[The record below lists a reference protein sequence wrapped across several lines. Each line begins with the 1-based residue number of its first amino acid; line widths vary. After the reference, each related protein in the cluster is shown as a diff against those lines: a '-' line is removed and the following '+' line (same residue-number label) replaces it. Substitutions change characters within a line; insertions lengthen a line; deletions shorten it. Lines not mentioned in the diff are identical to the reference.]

1 MVFFNKDAKIEL
13 KQNEAGMGD
22 AREVFPKFRNKS
34 TVFSCGWEKRAEI
47 ERWRGVCSLLSSS
60 CICRGAS
67 VYLRVAEQLQVA
79 EQLDCP
85 MYTASKL
92 AATPVEATVE
102 GRSDLLVALPE
113 HAVG

>member
-13 KQNEAGMGD
+13 KQNEAGMED

-79 EQLDCP
+79 
-85 MYTASKL
+85 A
-92 AATPVEATVE
+92 PVEATVE
-102 GRSDLLVALPE
+102 GRSDLLVMLPE
-113 HAVG
+113 HAVV